1 MKLDNKNIKYPSGD
15 LLYTDINLIIIER
28 IWYYEKDNSW
38 FNRCSNSYSSSTICF
53 SKKDDEVIV
62 QINDLKTELGTSTH
76 QNIINAGYTRMDNKD
91 NVNLYNQKPGI
102 NLYTMEQNVKNNS
115 VMAIGLTINDN
126 ITTLKIGDYDLLK
139 MNKEE
144 LSKEFDLIEIVDLV
158 KFVYEDDYFVC
169 LNYQDNKLV
178 DFVITYNV
186 NGNMSVRGT
195 EIFYEEYKQQW
206 QDEIEN
212 IW

>member
-1 MKLDNKNIKYPSGD
+1 MKKIIVG
-15 LLYTDINLIIIER
+15 LIVVVIAIVLAL
-28 IWYYEKDNSW
+28 
-38 FNRCSNSYSSSTICF
+38 FAF
-53 SKKDDEVIV
+53 QKKDDEVIV
-62 QINDLKTELGTSTH
+62 QINDLKTELKTSTH
-76 QNIINAGYTRMDNKD
+76 QNIINAGYTKMDTKD
-91 NVNLYNQKPGI
+91 NVGLYNQKPGI

>member
-1 MKLDNKNIKYPSGD
+1 MKKIIVG
-15 LLYTDINLIIIER
+15 LIVIVIA
-28 IWYYEKDNSW
+28 IVLAL
-38 FNRCSNSYSSSTICF
+38 FTF
-53 SKKDDEVIV
+53 QKKDDEVVV
-62 QINDLKTELGTSTH
+62 QINNLKTDLKTSTH
-76 QNIINAGYTRMDNKD
+76 QNIINAGYTKMDTKD
-91 NVNLYNQKPGI
+91 NVSLYNQKPGI
-102 NLYTMEQNVKNNS
+102 NLYTMVQNIKNNS

-126 ITTLKIGDYDLLK
+126 IKTLKIDDYDLLK

-144 LSKEFDLIEIVDLV
+144 LSKEFNLIEIVDLV
-158 KFVYEDDYFVC
+158 KFVYKDDYFVC

-195 EIFYEEYKQQW
+195 EIFYEEYEQQW

>member
-1 MKLDNKNIKYPSGD
+1 MKK
-15 LLYTDINLIIIER
+15 IIISV
-28 IWYYEKDNSW
+28 IVGVVAIVVVL
-38 FNRCSNSYSSSTICF
+38 FAF
-53 SKKDDEVIV
+53 QKKDDEVIV

-76 QNIINAGYTRMDNKD
+76 QNIINAGYTKMNTKD
-91 NVNLYNQKPGI
+91 NVSLYNQKPGI

-126 ITTLKIGDYDLLK
+126 IKTLKIDDYDLLK

-144 LSKEFDLIEIVDLV
+144 LSKKFNLIEIVDLV
-158 KFVYEDDYFVC
+158 KFVYKDDYFVC

-186 NGNMSVRGT
+186 NGNMSVRDT
-195 EIFYEEYKQQW
+195 ELFYEEYKQQW

>member
-1 MKLDNKNIKYPSGD
+1 MKKIIAG
-15 LLYTDINLIIIER
+15 LIVVVIAIVLTLF
-28 IWYYEKDNSW
+28 I
-38 FNRCSNSYSSSTICF
+38 FP
-53 SKKDDEVIV
+53 KKDDEVIV
-62 QINDLKTELGTSTH
+62 QINDLKTELKTSTH

-102 NLYTMEQNVKNNS
+102 NLYTMKQNVKNNS
-115 VMAIGLTINDN
+115 VMAIGLTID
-126 ITTLKIGDYDLLK
+126 DYDLLK

-144 LSKEFDLIEIVDLV
+144 LSKKFDLIEIVDLV
-158 KFVYEDDYFVC
+158 KFVYKDDYFVC

-186 NGNMSVRGT
+186 NGNMSVKGT
-195 EIFYEEYKQQW
+195 DIFYEEYKQQW

>member
-1 MKLDNKNIKYPSGD
+1 MKKIIVG
-15 LLYTDINLIIIER
+15 LIVIVIA
-28 IWYYEKDNSW
+28 IVLAL
-38 FNRCSNSYSSSTICF
+38 FTF
-53 SKKDDEVIV
+53 QKKDDEVVV
-62 QINDLKTELGTSTH
+62 QINNLKTDLKTSTH
-76 QNIINAGYTRMDNKD
+76 QNIINAGYTKMDTKD
-91 NVNLYNQKPGI
+91 NVSLYNQKPGI
-102 NLYTMEQNVKNNS
+102 NLYTIVQNIKNNS

-126 ITTLKIGDYDLLK
+126 IKTLKIDDYDLLK

-144 LSKEFDLIEIVDLV
+144 LSKEFNLIEIVDLV
-158 KFVYEDDYFVC
+158 KFVYKDDYFVC

>member
-1 MKLDNKNIKYPSGD
+1 MKKIIVG
-15 LLYTDINLIIIER
+15 LIVVVIAIVLAL
-28 IWYYEKDNSW
+28 
-38 FNRCSNSYSSSTICF
+38 FAF
-53 SKKDDEVIV
+53 QKKDDEVIV
-62 QINDLKTELGTSTH
+62 QINDLKTELKTSTH

-126 ITTLKIGDYDLLK
+126 IATLKIGDYDLLK

>member
-1 MKLDNKNIKYPSGD
+1 
-15 LLYTDINLIIIER
+15 
-28 IWYYEKDNSW
+28 
-38 FNRCSNSYSSSTICF
+38 
-53 SKKDDEVIV
+53 
-62 QINDLKTELGTSTH
+62 
-76 QNIINAGYTRMDNKD
+76 
-91 NVNLYNQKPGI
+91 
-102 NLYTMEQNVKNNS
+102 MEQNVKNNS

-144 LSKEFDLIEIVDLV
+144 LSKEFALIEIVDLV

-195 EIFYEEYKQQW
+195 EIFYKEYKQQW

>member
-1 MKLDNKNIKYPSGD
+1 MKKIIVG
-15 LLYTDINLIIIER
+15 LIVVVIAIVLAL
-28 IWYYEKDNSW
+28 
-38 FNRCSNSYSSSTICF
+38 FAF
-53 SKKDDEVIV
+53 QKKDDEVIV
-62 QINDLKTELGTSTH
+62 QINDLKTELKTSTH
-76 QNIINAGYTRMDNKD
+76 QNIINAGYTRMYNKD

>member
-1 MKLDNKNIKYPSGD
+1 MSILSKILVTLVAIEFFYIM
-15 LLYTDINLIIIER
+15 YIETVRTDS
-28 IWYYEKDNSW
+28 D
-38 FNRCSNSYSSSTICF
+38 T
-53 SKKDDEVIV
+53 
-62 QINDLKTELGTSTH
+62 TS
-76 QNIINAGYTRMDNKD
+76 R
-91 NVNLYNQKPGI
+91 VF
-102 NLYTMEQNVKNNS
+102 
-115 VMAIGLTINDN
+115 
-126 ITTLKIGDYDLLK
+126 K

>member
-1 MKLDNKNIKYPSGD
+1 MKKIIAG
-15 LLYTDINLIIIER
+15 LIVVVIAIVLTLF
-28 IWYYEKDNSW
+28 I
-38 FNRCSNSYSSSTICF
+38 FP
-53 SKKDDEVIV
+53 KKDDEVIV
-62 QINDLKTELGTSTH
+62 QINDLKTELKTSTH
-76 QNIINAGYTRMDNKD
+76 QNIISAGYTRMDNKD

-126 ITTLKIGDYDLLK
+126 IKTLKIDDYDLLK

-144 LSKEFDLIEIVDLV
+144 LSKEFNLIEIVDLV
-158 KFVYEDDYFVC
+158 KFVYKDDYFVC

-186 NGNMSVRGT
+186 NGNMSVKGT
-195 EIFYEEYKQQW
+195 DIFYEEYKQQW

>member
-1 MKLDNKNIKYPSGD
+1 MKKIIVG
-15 LLYTDINLIIIER
+15 LIVVVIAIVLAL
-28 IWYYEKDNSW
+28 
-38 FNRCSNSYSSSTICF
+38 FAF
-53 SKKDDEVIV
+53 QKKDDEVIV

-158 KFVYEDDYFVC
+158 KFVYFA
-169 LNYQDNKLV
+169 
-178 DFVITYNV
+178 ITYNV

>member
-15 LLYTDINLIIIER
+15 LLYTDINLIVSLIVVVIA
-28 IWYYEKDNSW
+28 IVLAL
-38 FNRCSNSYSSSTICF
+38 FAF
-53 SKKDDEVIV
+53 QKKDDEVIV

>member
-1 MKLDNKNIKYPSGD
+1 MKKIIVG
-15 LLYTDINLIIIER
+15 LIVVIIA
-28 IWYYEKDNSW
+28 IVLAL
-38 FNRCSNSYSSSTICF
+38 FAF
-53 SKKDDEVIV
+53 QKKDDEVIV

-76 QNIINAGYTRMDNKD
+76 QNTINAGYTRMDNKD

>member
-1 MKLDNKNIKYPSGD
+1 
-15 LLYTDINLIIIER
+15 
-28 IWYYEKDNSW
+28 
-38 FNRCSNSYSSSTICF
+38 
-53 SKKDDEVIV
+53 
-62 QINDLKTELGTSTH
+62 
-76 QNIINAGYTRMDNKD
+76 
-91 NVNLYNQKPGI
+91 YNQKPGI

-126 ITTLKIGDYDLLK
+126 IKTLKIDDYDLLK

-144 LSKEFDLIEIVDLV
+144 LSKKFDLIEIVDLV
-158 KFVYEDDYFVC
+158 KFVYKDDYFVC

>member
-1 MKLDNKNIKYPSGD
+1 MKKIIVG
-15 LLYTDINLIIIER
+15 LIVVVIAIVLAL
-28 IWYYEKDNSW
+28 
-38 FNRCSNSYSSSTICF
+38 FAF
-53 SKKDDEVIV
+53 QKKDDEVIV

-76 QNIINAGYTRMDNKD
+76 QNIINASYTKMDTKD